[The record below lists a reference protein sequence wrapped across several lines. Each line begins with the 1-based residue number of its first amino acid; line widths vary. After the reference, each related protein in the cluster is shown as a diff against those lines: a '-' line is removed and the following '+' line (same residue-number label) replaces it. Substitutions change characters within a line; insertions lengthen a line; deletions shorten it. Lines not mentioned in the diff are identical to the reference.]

1 MKKGIAVAALMLTT
15 TGIASARCIG
25 ACGMMDST
33 YSHQRY
39 VQDVANHALLS
50 KYSYKL
56 QRKAA
61 DRKHDAA
68 KEIAENMRE
77 IDKRYGLV
85 RKYSRKLM
93 NVEQQQFN
101 RGASFDM
108 YEPPIAAPEYQQP
121 TTSARYYTENNWQE
135 VK

>member
-1 MKKGIAVAALMLTT
+1 MKKMGTIAAVMLAT
-15 TGIASARCIG
+15 TGIAQARCIG

-50 KYSYKL
+50 KHAYKL

-77 IDKRYGLV
+77 IDHRFGLV
-85 RKYSRKLM
+85 RKYSQRLM
-93 NVEQQQFN
+93 NVEQQQFE
-101 RGASFDM
+101 RGAAFNM
-108 YEPPIAAPEYQQP
+108 YEPPIAEPQYQQ
-121 TTSARYYTENNWQE
+121 AQGGLRYYSENSWRS